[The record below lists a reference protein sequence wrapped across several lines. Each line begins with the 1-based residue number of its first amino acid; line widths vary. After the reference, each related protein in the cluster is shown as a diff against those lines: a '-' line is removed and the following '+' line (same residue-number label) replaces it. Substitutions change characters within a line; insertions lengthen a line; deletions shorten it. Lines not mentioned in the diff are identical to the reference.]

1 MSSVNTVALHIVLN
15 LIIYHYFDPL
25 KKFIDVYDFP
35 DNKRKL
41 HSEPIPL
48 IGGFIFL
55 INIIFF
61 IIRI

>member
-1 MSSVNTVALHIVLN
+1 MSFINIVALHIVLN
-15 LIIYHYFDPL
+15 LIIYYSFGPL
-25 KKFIDVYDFP
+25 KKFINVYDFP

-48 IGGFIFL
+48 IGGFVFL

-61 IIRI
+61 YH